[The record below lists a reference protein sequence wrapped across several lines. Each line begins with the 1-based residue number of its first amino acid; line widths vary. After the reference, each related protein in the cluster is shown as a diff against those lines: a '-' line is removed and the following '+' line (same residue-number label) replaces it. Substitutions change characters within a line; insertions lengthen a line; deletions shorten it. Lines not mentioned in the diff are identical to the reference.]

1 MGAGLIYY
9 LFVINRMLKR
19 ERKAFA
25 AFRDPTGMKNLLAER
40 GTQLPQKDYDLV
52 MAVATDMMVR
62 TTSTLFLDLAPQSLD
77 PGRRIA
83 VVLFTALVVNIDDI
97 IDDLQSPEFS
107 SGEELLS
114 YVLSQAF
121 SVDGKKIQLR
131 KIYDRTLAL
140 LPSVKQVET
149 VKFLS
154 EMADL
159 HVCVGNKGN
168 PGEYGY
174 NDALNYKI
182 RTGVAYVATGLSLAE
197 SRLVY
202 TDMGLTRFVT
212 AVQAYDDGLDCL
224 LDARN
229 RKQNLYV
236 GMARDV
242 WQQKGCPLG
251 QDLDFL
257 LQQLGR
263 QTLSPRNFMR
273 HRNMKDTRKAY
284 LQAFKSPLD
293 NSEPIPYRR
302 VVRFFGWLWL

>member
-1 MGAGLIYY
+1 
-9 LFVINRMLKR
+9 MLER

-25 AFRDPTGMKNLLAER
+25 AFRSPTGMKNLLAER

-52 MAVATDMMVR
+52 MIVATNMIVR
-62 TTSTLFLDLAPQSLD
+62 TTSTLFLDLAPQSLG
-77 PGRRIA
+77 PVRRIA
-83 VVLFTALVVNIDDI
+83 VVLFTALIANIDNI
-97 IDDLQSPEFS
+97 IDDFQLPEFR
-107 SGEELLS
+107 SGEKLSS
-114 YVLSQAF
+114 YVLAQDI
-121 SVDGKKIQLR
+121 SVGGKKIQLR
-131 KIYDRTLAL
+131 KIYNRTLAL

-159 HVCVGNKGN
+159 HVCVGNKGY

-174 NDALNYKI
+174 RDALNYKI
-182 RTGVAYVATGLSLAE
+182 KTGVAFVATGLSLAE
-197 SRLVY
+197 SKLVY

-212 AVQAYDDGLDCL
+212 AVQIYDDGLDCL
-224 LDARN
+224 LDAHN

-242 WQQKGCPLG
+242 WQRKGCLLG

-257 LQQLGR
+257 LQQLDR

-273 HRNMKDTRKAY
+273 HRNMKDTRKDY
-284 LQAFKSPLD
+284 LQAFKSQLD
-293 NSEPIPYRR
+293 NSKPVPYRR
-302 VVRFFGWLWL
+302 VTRFFGWLWL